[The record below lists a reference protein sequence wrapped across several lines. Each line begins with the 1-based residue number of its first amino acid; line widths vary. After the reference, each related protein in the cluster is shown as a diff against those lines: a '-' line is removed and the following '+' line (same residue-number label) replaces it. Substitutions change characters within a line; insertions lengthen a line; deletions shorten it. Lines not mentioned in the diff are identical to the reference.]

1 MKKQTNKIVIL
12 SVGIVIIAVV
22 ILLAMRTTQP
32 EIVGIKKIAN
42 MGNRHI
48 DTVDAEHEPY
58 NSNPP
63 TSGPHVGS
71 IASWGVHTEIIPD
84 EKQIHNL
91 EDGGVVVQ
99 YNPDLLP
106 KTEWK
111 VLEDVAIGAGRTHVI
126 VAPRYDMEYV
136 IALTAWNKL
145 LPLDI
150 VDSEKIQQFIRAYEG
165 IDHHR

>member
-1 MKKQTNKIVIL
+1 MKKKSNKILISSIGIVIL
-12 SVGIVIIAVV
+12 GAIFLVLQNSKPD
-22 ILLAMRTTQP
+22 ILGV
-32 EIVGIKKIAN
+32 EKIAN

-48 DTVDAEHEPY
+48 DTIDTEHETY

-99 YNPDLLP
+99 YNPNVLP
-106 KTEWK
+106 KTEWN
-111 VLEDVAIGAGRTHVI
+111 VLEDVAMGAGRTHVI

-150 VDSEKIQQFIRAYEG
+150 VDSEKIQAFIRAYEG
-165 IDHHR
+165 IDHHL

>member
-1 MKKQTNKIVIL
+1 MKNKSNNTIII
-12 SVGIVIIAVV
+12 SVGIVILVV
-22 ILLAMRTTQP
+22 VVFLVLQRVQT
-32 EIVGIKKIAN
+32 EIPGVEKIVT

-48 DTVDAEHEPY
+48 DTIDAEHEPY

-71 IASWGVHTEIIPD
+71 IAPWGVSSEIIPD
-84 EKQIHNL
+84 EQQIHNL

-99 YNPDLLP
+99 YNPDVLP
-106 KTEWK
+106 KTEWN
-111 VLEDVAIGAGRTHVI
+111 VLEDAVMSAGRTHVI
-126 VAPRYDMEYV
+126 IAPRYDMEYV

-150 VDSEKIQQFIRAYEG
+150 VDIEKVQQFIKAYEG
-165 IDHHR
+165 IDHHL